1 MSDSKVLKL
10 KPEDFKKKNYK
21 AGDLIVTTKDF
32 GERFGEV
39 VDVNEDDDLEV
50 YFIEPNPSKANGK
63 VYEYCDDWEVLPKSG
78 VSKHV
83 CIPKNKMNYPKCYRA
98 IGLRVWDGVIFTLWS
113 SNEET
118 DEDLKNFEFPTD
130 CIDVDSSDDDEEDM
144 SDIIAPDAECEP
156 FRPASPSSAF
166 VQEVHTA
173 VHMYNDWVPSTKKGC
188 HVKTFVD
195 TMEAKYV
202 HLDDNQHFERGTCV
216 DYTRPPLSKRLKSV
230 ESQ

>member
-39 VDVNEDDDLEV
+39 VDVNEDDNLEV

-130 CIDVDSSDDDEEDM
+130 CIEGNFNQAILIWVFFF
-144 SDIIAPDAECEP
+144 IIPLGLIVLGIDFFKNAINNFKTLNNNSRAP
-156 FRPASPSSAF
+156 F
-166 VQEVHTA
+166 
-173 VHMYNDWVPSTKKGC
+173 Y
-188 HVKTFVD
+188 
-195 TMEAKYV
+195 
-202 HLDDNQHFERGTCV
+202 L
-216 DYTRPPLSKRLKSV
+216 
-230 ESQ
+230 